1 MTDTADAAID
11 GWFGTGPRPG
21 LRLERVVRSFPGPP
35 EALALA
41 AIDLEIASGE
51 FVAVLGTTGSGKT
64 TLLHV
69 LGLLDRPTAGRYLID
84 GVDVSDH
91 PDAERAALR
100 AGRIGLSLGPAHLLD
115 DRTAAEN
122 VDLALLYTGADRE
135 ERRRRVLDSL
145 ERVSLGDRRSS
156 LPAEMSVGERRRLD
170 LARAL
175 VRAPSL
181 LLVDEP
187 TRELD
192 DAAAASLMAVLRE
205 LHRAGLTMIVTTD
218 DSRVAALAD
227 RSVRLVHGRVEV
239 AP

>member
-11 GWFGTGPRPG
+11 GWFGVGPRPAI
-21 LRLERVVRSFPGPP
+21 RLERIVRSFAGPP
-35 EALALA
+35 EVLALA
-41 AIDLEIASGE
+41 AVDLEVSSGE

-69 LGLLDRPTAGRYLID
+69 LGLLDRPTAGRHLID
-84 GVDVSDH
+84 GVDVSDQ
-91 PDAERAALR
+91 PDADRATLR
-100 AGRIGLSLGPAHLLD
+100 AGRIGLSLGPAHLLA

-122 VDLALLYTGADRE
+122 VDLALVYTGADRAE
-135 ERRRRVLDSL
+135 RERRVAASL
-145 ERVSLGDRRSS
+145 ERVSMADRRNN
-156 LPAEMSVGERRRLD
+156 LPADLSVGERRRVD

-175 VRAPSL
+175 VRAPTL

-205 LHRAGLTMIVTTD
+205 LHRSGLTMIVTTD
-218 DSRVAALAD
+218 DERVAALAD
-227 RSVRLVHGRVEV
+227 RSVRLDHGRLEV
-239 AP
+239 AS

>member
-1 MTDTADAAID
+1 MSDDSDDAID
-11 GWFGTGPRPG
+11 GWFGAGPRPA

-35 EALALA
+35 EVLALA
-41 AIDLEIASGE
+41 AIDLDVESGE

-91 PDAERAALR
+91 PDADRAALR
-100 AGRIGLSLGPAHLLD
+100 AGRIGLSLGPAHLLA

-122 VDLALLYTGADRE
+122 VDLALLYTGADAE
-135 ERRRRVLDSL
+135 ERRRRVADSL
-145 ERVSLGDRRSS
+145 ERVSLGDRRNN
-156 LPAEMSVGERRRLD
+156 LPAELSVGERRRVD

-175 VRAPSL
+175 VRGPSL

-205 LHRAGLTMIVTTD
+205 LHRSGLTMVVTTD
-218 DSRVAALAD
+218 DARVAALAD
-227 RSVRLVHGRVEV
+227 RSIRLSHGRLEV